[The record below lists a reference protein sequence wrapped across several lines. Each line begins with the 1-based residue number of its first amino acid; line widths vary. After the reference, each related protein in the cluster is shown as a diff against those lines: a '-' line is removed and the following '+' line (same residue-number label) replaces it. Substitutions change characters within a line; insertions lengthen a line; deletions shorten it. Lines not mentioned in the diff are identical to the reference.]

1 MQDVDRPAHV
11 QALPQPIRGRGPR
24 VQDKPFRIVSR
35 SQDLDGIAAQLRR
48 TRDLGQEPPVR
59 AAELK
64 LTVGLSLELVAFLV
78 HGAVVAATE
87 HGEIRERGEAPLCPV
102 PDVMSL
108 TEADPATREPAA
120 VVPVVERPP

>member
-1 MQDVDRPAHV
+1 M
-11 QALPQPIRGRGPR
+11 
-24 VQDKPFRIVSR
+24 QDKPARIVSR
-35 SQDLDGIAAQLRR
+35 SQDLDGIVAQLRR

-87 HGEIRERGEAPLCPV
+87 QREVRERRGAACRPVTEMMALCERQPASGEA
-102 PDVMSL
+102 
-108 TEADPATREPAA
+108 AAA
-120 VVPVVERPP
+120 VTMQKRAT